1 MMEPPRE
8 DGGGLVIRLATPD
21 DAAGVA
27 RILNDVI
34 SDGRH
39 SLLDTP
45 FSDEDERAYIRALSP
60 RGFIHVAESPAGGIV
75 AVQTVEPYA
84 SFTTRAFD
92 HVATMGTWVVES
104 QRRCGLGR
112 CLCAASFARA
122 REHGFAKVFTDIRA
136 DNLESVAFHRAMG
149 FGVVGTARRLARL
162 GERYVDVVFVE
173 RDL

>member
-1 MMEPPRE
+1 MMQPPRE
-8 DGGGLVIRLATPD
+8 DDGGLVIRLATPA

-27 RILNDVI
+27 RILNEVI

-92 HVATMGTWVVES
+92 HVATMGTWV
-104 QRRCGLGR
+104 RRV
-112 CLCAASFARA
+112 AAPAR
-122 REHGFAKVFTDIRA
+122 
-136 DNLESVAFHRAMG
+136 
-149 FGVVGTARRLARL
+149 VGPAPVR
-162 GERYVDVVFVE
+162 GELRTGP
-173 RDL
+173 